1 MKTYEWESIDES
13 LYEEAGEKEIVQVSN
28 KEYWLDMC
36 AQNKRVI
43 KYLNKKYP
51 DRKFRTKDCQHDF
64 GQYQEI
70 LEKVSYEEDE
80 EDED

>member
-1 MKTYEWESIDES
+1 MKNYEWESIDES
-13 LYEEAGEKEIVQVSN
+13 LYEEAGEKEFVQVSQT

-43 KYLNKKYP
+43 KYLNEKYP
-51 DRKFRTKDCQHDF
+51 ERKFRTKDYSHDF

-70 LEKVSYEEDE
+70 EERIDCE
-80 EDED
+80 DYEDED